1 MSMNMFFVK
10 LLSLLLLIS
19 VSNATEYW
27 VVPIDLDVHK
37 NDNPKAIRLGK
48 LLFFDTRLSKNN
60 DISCATC
67 HNPNL
72 GWSDG
77 MSTSIGD
84 EGKQGRRNSPTIIN
98 SAFNHHQFW
107 DGRSRTLEEQAL
119 LPIQDKV
126 EMNMI
131 LDELIKKLNAID
143 GYKTLFDE
151 AYPQE
156 GITENTVAKALA
168 SFERTVVSLDS
179 PFDKYIAGEKSAISE
194 DAKKGFELFKGKAGC
209 TSCHSGFNFT
219 DGSFHNIGIENGDV
233 GRYEVK
239 KHQLMYGAFKTPTLR
254 GIDES
259 APYFHDGSIDNLL
272 EATDICSRGGKNPN
286 AKNISTSLKKVDL
299 SREEQMFIVEFMK
312 TLNISN
318 LKIEAPSSFPK

>member
-1 MSMNMFFVK
+1 MGMNNYSVK
-10 LLSLLLLIS
+10 LLSLLALTS
-19 VSNATEYW
+19 VLNAAEGW
-27 VVPIDLDVHK
+27 IIPSDLESHK
-37 NDNPKAIRLGK
+37 NNNQKEVNLGK

-60 DISCATC
+60 NISCATC

-77 MSTSIGD
+77 MSQSIGD
-84 EGKQGRRNSPTIIN
+84 EGKKGRRNSPTIIN

-107 DGRSRTLEEQAL
+107 DGRAKTLEIQAL

-179 PFDKYIAGEKSAISE
+179 PFDKYIAGDKNAIS
-194 DAKKGFELFKGKAGC
+194 DKAKKGFVLFETKAGC
-209 TSCHSGFNFT
+209 TNCHSGFNFT
-219 DGSFHNIGIENGDV
+219 DGSFHNIGLDNDDT

-239 KHQLMYGAFKTPTLR
+239 KHPLMYGAFKTPTLR

-259 APYFHDGSIDNLL
+259 APYFHDGSIDNLV

-299 SREEQMFIVEFMK
+299 SKEEQMLIVEFMK